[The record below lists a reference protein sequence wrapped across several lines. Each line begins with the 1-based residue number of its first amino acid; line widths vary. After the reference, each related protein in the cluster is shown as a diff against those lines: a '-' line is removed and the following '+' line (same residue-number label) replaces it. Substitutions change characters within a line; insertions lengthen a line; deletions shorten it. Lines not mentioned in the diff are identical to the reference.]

1 MEGRGQN
8 GEGGIEQREI
18 PSDAGAS
25 GTEPEN
31 GDSDERT
38 DEQDE
43 DELLKNEDAIQTAAR
58 LLGKQGKE
66 EAGVEESFEE
76 ASVSDGTNQEST
88 ERASSDKKDKG
99 GVEDE
104 DVEPPIRLSAE
115 AKTAFK
121 SWPKKAKQEFSTA
134 VKNLEGAYNRSNQ
147 EAVHAKKEAEH
158 VLQAVR
164 PYYTS
169 KPELASKGISEAQM
183 ITALV
188 GNHQLLTHDD
198 VNVRRAKYIAIGKS
212 IGLVDNDGQFV
223 DAPDRSSTGA
233 SSAAIT
239 EAINSTLQTRLAP
252 IESFLE
258 SQRRGQQEKAADAAV
273 AEIKSVM
280 EEKDGSGRLLYPELQ
295 DSEFH
300 MQQVKPLVVGLV
312 RSIPDLSWG
321 QAARMAV
328 QHFRLK
334 NGKSNQSNPTRLPTN
349 NESHRE
355 RAAEAGVSARGKAAG
370 GSSVES
376 LTPLQQRI
384 MSEYPVG
391 GR

>member
-1 MEGRGQN
+1 MEGREQN
-8 GEGGIEQREI
+8 GEGTEQQREI
-18 PSDAGAS
+18 PSNE
-25 GTEPEN
+25 GTGGTKPE
-31 GDSDERT
+31 DERSDVGT
-38 DEQDE
+38 NEQDE

-58 LLGKQGKE
+58 LLSKQGKE
-66 EAGVEESFEE
+66 ETGTEESFE
-76 ASVSDGTNQEST
+76 ASSVSDEKDQEST
-88 ERASSDKKDKG
+88 ESAASDKKDG
-99 GVEDE
+99 EVED
-104 DVEPPIRLSAE
+104 DVEPPIRLSDE
-115 AKTAFK
+115 ARNAFK
-121 SWPKKAKQEFSTA
+121 AWPKKAKKEFSAA

-147 EAVHAKKEAEH
+147 EAVKAKKEAEH
-158 VLQAVR
+158 LVQAVR

-198 VNVRRAKYIAIGKS
+198 VNVRRAKYLAIGKS
-212 IGLVDNDGQFV
+212 IGLVDDDGQMV
-223 DAPDRSSTGA
+223 DTSDGSSSGVN
-233 SSAAIT
+233 SAVIK

-258 SQRRGQQEKAADAAV
+258 SQQRGQQEKAADAAV

-280 EEKDGSGRLLYPELQ
+280 EERDGSGRLMYPELQ

-334 NGKSNQSNPTRLPTN
+334 NGKSSQSNPTRLPTN

-370 GSSVES
+370 SSSVES